1 MTDKTARSTIAT
13 IYADFLR
20 EYCKTQDAHEC
31 AFGGGN
37 SGCNKCVLMND
48 LGPEFWRIN
57 TGTNAVFDYEKEQ
70 RKKEMLDHGE
80 ELRRAVDREVA
91 KHHGK
96 EQDDDHTITQEE
108 IDALLN
114 NSDDEYASVRAFVRM
129 KEMERQQE
137 EKEKG
142 TVQYPQDEEPDE
154 YRYIVSAWLDALAA
168 GLTKGARK
176 HPGETW
182 RDIPSFEHAARAM
195 RHLNKFRMG
204 ENNEDHLLNASMRCM
219 MAWVTKE
226 VQDNG

>member
-1 MTDKTARSTIAT
+1 MNMRITTDTAALASAMI
-13 IYADFLR
+13 LK
-20 EYCKTQDAHEC
+20 EYCAARDCDGCIFHNGDGKLCAIDRDAPPSVWLLE
-31 AFGGGN
+31 
-37 SGCNKCVLMND
+37 KV
-48 LGPEFWRIN
+48 RIN
-57 TGTNAVFDYEKEQ
+57 DEDVCSKSHGDRLRKAVEE
-70 RKKEMLDHGE
+70 EM
-80 ELRRAVDREVA
+80 A
-91 KHHGK
+91 KYHGK
-96 EQDDDHTITQEE
+96 KNDDDHAITQEE

-154 YRYIVSAWLDALAA
+154 YRYIVATWLDALAA

-195 RHLNKFRMG
+195 RHLNKYRMG
-204 ENNEDHLLNASMRCM
+204 ENNEGHLLNASMRCM
-219 MAWVTKE
+219 MAWATKAE
-226 VQDNG
+226 NHAD